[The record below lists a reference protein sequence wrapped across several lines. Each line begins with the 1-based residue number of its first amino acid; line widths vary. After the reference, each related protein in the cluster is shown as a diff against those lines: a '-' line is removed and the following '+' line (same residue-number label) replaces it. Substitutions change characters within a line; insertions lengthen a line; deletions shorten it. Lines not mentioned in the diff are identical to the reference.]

1 MAAQTE
7 LAAQKESDIIGG
19 SQLVVRMQYDD
30 GIVVSQSNLDDLL
43 SAIVQ
48 VSP

>member
-1 MAAQTE
+1 MAVQTD
-7 LAAQKESDIIGG
+7 LIMGR
-19 SQLVVRMQYDD
+19 QLVVRMQYDD
-30 GIVVSQSNLDDLL
+30 AIIVSQSNLDDLL

>member
-1 MAAQTE
+1 MAAD
-7 LAAQKESDIIGG
+7 LIKGK
-19 SQLVVRMQYDD
+19 QLVVRMQYDD
-30 GIVVSQSNLDDLL
+30 AIVVSQNNLDDLL

>member
-1 MAAQTE
+1 MAAQTD
-7 LAAQKESDIIGG
+7 LIMGR
-19 SQLVVRMQYDD
+19 QLVVRMQYDD
-30 GIVVSQSNLDDLL
+30 AIVVSQSNLDDLL

>member
-1 MAAQTE
+1 MAQTD
-7 LAAQKESDIIGG
+7 LITGR
-19 SQLVVRMQYDD
+19 QLVVRMQYDD
-30 GIVVSQSNLDDLL
+30 AIVVSQSYLDDLL